1 VRSCEQIIDSIQLG
15 ETVQFEK
22 TVTEADVY
30 MFASITGDFAPVH
43 VNEEYMKRTRFE
55 GRIAHGVLILGLAS
69 TASSQFAALAN
80 IPGVSAGYDRVR
92 FLGPVRFGDT
102 IRIDYTLR
110 RKDAERARLY
120 CEVKG
125 INQRNESVLSA
136 EHVIKVIPN
145 SNDSRLT

>member
-1 VRSCEQIIDSIQLG
+1 MRSCEQIIDSIQLG

-30 MFASITGDFAPVH
+30 MFAGITGDFAPVH

-55 GRIAHGVLILGLAS
+55 GRIAHGILILGLAS
-69 TASSQFAALAN
+69 IASSQSAARAS

>member
-1 VRSCEQIIDSIQLG
+1 MRSCEQIIDSIQLG

-30 MFASITGDFAPVH
+30 MFAGVTGDFAPVH

-69 TASSQFAALAN
+69 TASSQFAARAN
-80 IPGVSAGYDRVR
+80 VPGVSAGYDRVR

-102 IRIDYTLR
+102 TDYTLR
-110 RKDAERARLY
+110 REHAERALY
-120 CEVKG
+120 CNVKG
-125 INQRNESVLSA
+125 FNQRHESVLSA

-145 SNDSRLT
+145 SNENRLT

>member
-30 MFASITGDFAPVH
+30 MFAGVTGDFAPVH

-69 TASSQFAALAN
+69 TASSQFAARAN

-145 SNDSRLT
+145 GNDSRLT

>member
-22 TVTEADVY
+22 TVTEVDAY
-30 MFASITGDFAPVH
+30 MFAGITGDFAPVH

-55 GRIAHGVLILGLAS
+55 GRIAHGILILGLAS
-69 TASSQFAALAN
+69 TASSQFAARAN

-102 IRIDYTLR
+102 IRIDYTLPKR
-110 RKDAERARLY
+110 RRARPPL
-120 CEVKG
+120 
-125 INQRNESVLSA
+125 L
-136 EHVIKVIPN
+136 
-145 SNDSRLT
+145 

>member
-1 VRSCEQIIDSIQLG
+1 MRSCEQIIDSIQLG

-30 MFASITGDFAPVH
+30 MFAGITGDFAPVH

>member
-30 MFASITGDFAPVH
+30 MFAGITGDFAPVH

-69 TASSQFAALAN
+69 TASSQFAARAN
-80 IPGVSAGYDRVR
+80 IPVVSAGYDRVR

-145 SNDSRLT
+145 GNDSRLT

>member
-1 VRSCEQIIDSIQLG
+1 
-15 ETVQFEK
+15 
-22 TVTEADVY
+22 
-30 MFASITGDFAPVH
+30 
-43 VNEEYMKRTRFE
+43 MKRTRFE

-69 TASSQFAALAN
+69 TASSQFAARAN

-145 SNDSRLT
+145 GNDSRLT